1 MFHIKLIKKKEKIE
15 HFLSYEIYIPI
26 FSLFMNTGSTVIA

>member
-1 MFHIKLIKKKEKIE
+1 MFHIKLIKKKRKDRT
-15 HFLSYEIYIPI
+15 LSYEIYIPI